1 METQHFFCGE
11 NAGLYYLSPYV
22 DVYFV
27 NDGKLL
33 LIRRDT
39 DSRVLLEGAKTDA
52 MNIIL
57 SSLRNGVSRQ
67 ELMDMISSENR
78 TEAEQWIDIC
88 LRNGMIE

>member
-22 DVYFV
+22 DVYVV

-39 DSRVLLEGAKTDA
+39 DSRVLLEGTKTDA
-52 MNIIL
+52 KSIIL

-67 ELMDMISSENR
+67 ELIDMVSSENQA
-78 TEAEQWIDIC
+78 EAEQWINVC
-88 LRNGMIE
+88 FRNGMIE